1 MVPVAP
7 ENPHSLGY
15 TTVVARSRESTMIDS
30 LVHVLLIGA
39 DADLRERLQEVF
51 AQIQGRKLELEW
63 VDSLPESMS
72 TLTRQEHNIYLVAPT
87 GGRDEALTIL
97 RQASASGWKRPIIFL
112 MDDMTPAIRTDL
124 IEAGAAGCLPC
135 DRLSRPLLEYAL
147 DHALVIARAEQL
159 HHQRLA
165 EAKKLALVAS
175 RTENIV
181 IITDPQGRI
190 EWVNDAFTR
199 VTEYT
204 LDEIRGA
211 TPGSFL
217 QGPDTDEATVAH
229 MRERLGQGEEFRV
242 EVVNYSKSGRKY
254 WVQIEVQPFFKDSG
268 ELAGFTAI
276 ESDITDRNKA
286 EEELRL
292 RDRAM
297 GAAAEGIV
305 ISDPNQPDD
314 PLIYVNDGFERLT
327 GYSRREVLGRNC
339 RFLQGPGSD
348 PAVLEQIRECVRERR
363 DCLVELL
370 NYRKD
375 GTPFWNRL
383 SITPLWDAQGRLTH
397 FVGVQS
403 DITIRKL
410 AEERL
415 AAANVEILAANERMK
430 RELEAAAAV
439 QQALL
444 PTLPPRIEGVEC
456 AWLFKPSAELAG
468 DQLNVIQL
476 DDAQVALYLLDVCG
490 HGVAS
495 ALMAVAANLLLSRSL
510 DNASPR
516 SGEPPG
522 SQVPAVTSP
531 ADIAMLLNRQFPRDK
546 NGGQYLTLVYGVLNA
561 KSGEFR
567 YAAAGH
573 PGPVIVR
580 KNAPPIVLEEATGL
594 PIGLFPT
601 SYEERSIQL
610 FPGDRIYFYSDGITE
625 AMDASGEEFGVQQ
638 LLLRLSELQTF
649 PLDQT
654 LKSLLECLENWRC
667 QECLR
672 DDVSVVALE
681 WKR

>member
-1 MVPVAP
+1 MG
-7 ENPHSLGY
+7 SLHEAIG
-15 TTVVARSRESTMIDS
+15 
-30 LVHVLLIGA
+30 LL
-39 DADLRERLQEVF
+39 
-51 AQIQGRKLELEW
+51 
-63 VDSLPESMS
+63 S
-72 TLTRQEHNIYLVAPT
+72 RQEHAIYFVALN
-87 GGRDEALTIL
+87 GSQDEAATIL
-97 RQASASGWKRPIIFL
+97 LKASANAWLKPIIFL
-112 MDDMTPAIRTDL
+112 VEHASPETCSQLLR
-124 IEAGAAGCLPC
+124 AGAAGCLPL
-135 DRLSRPLLEYAL
+135 DQLNPLLLEYAI
-147 DHALVIARAEQL
+147 DHGLEFARSRSLRHESE
-159 HHQRLA
+159 A

-190 EWVNDAFTR
+190 EWVNEAFTR
-199 VTEYT
+199 ITEYT
-204 LDEIRGA
+204 LDEVCGA
-211 TPGSFL
+211 TPGSLL
-217 QGPDTDEATVAH
+217 QGPDTDEATVAY
-229 MRERLGQGEEFRV
+229 MRERLGQGEGFKV

-254 WVQIEVQPFFKDSG
+254 WVQMEVQPFFKGSG

-276 ESDITDRNKA
+276 ESDITGRKEA
-286 EEELRL
+286 EQELRL

-305 ISDPNQPDD
+305 ISDPSQPDN

-327 GYSRREVLGRNC
+327 GYRRDEVLGRNC
-339 RFLQGPGSD
+339 RFLQGEGTD
-348 PAVLEQIRECVRERR
+348 PAVLEQIRESIRERR

-383 SITPLWDAQGRLTH
+383 SIAPLQDAQGRLTH

-403 DITIRKL
+403 DITARKL

-415 AAANVEILAANERMK
+415 AAANAKILASNERMK
-430 RELEAAAAV
+430 RELEAAAVV

-476 DDAQVALYLLDVCG
+476 DDAQVALYLLDVSG

-495 ALMAVAANLLLSRSL
+495 SLMAVAANLLLSRSL
-510 DNASPR
+510 DNPSPK
-516 SGEPPG
+516 SSEPPG
-522 SQVPAVTSP
+522 SPVPAVTSP
-531 ADIAMLLNRQFPRDK
+531 ADIAMLLNRQFPREK
-546 NGGQYLTLVYGVLNA
+546 NAGQYLTLVYGVLNA

-580 KNAPPIVLEEATGL
+580 KDAPPIVLEEATGL

-601 SYEERSIQL
+601 SYEERSVQL
-610 FPGDRIYFYSDGITE
+610 CPGDRIYLYSDGITE
-625 AMDASGEEFGVQQ
+625 AMNAAGDEFGTQRLLSQ
-638 LLLRLSELQTF
+638 LGELQGL
-649 PLDQT
+649 PLNP
-654 LKSLLECLENWRC
+654 SLNALMEIVEEWRC

-672 DDVSVVALE
+672 DDVSVVAME
-681 WKR
+681 WKK